1 MDEQM
6 SDKPAALTHDA
17 LKTLLS
23 YDPSTGAFTWL
34 VNRGNLKNAGS
45 IAGSLNRGGYAQLQ
59 ISGKC
64 YRLHRLAWFYV
75 HGVFPDGDLDHI
87 NGVRSDNRIENLRIC
102 SKQQNALNKLPQRN
116 GFKGVTLHKQ
126 TGKFQAQITKSN
138 KNHYLGLFATEQA
151 AAQAYDAAS
160 SVMHGE
166 FGRPNFGATP

>member
-6 SDKPAALTHDA
+6 REKPDELTRDA
-17 LKTLLS
+17 LKALLS
-23 YDPSTGAFTWL
+23 YDPSTGIFTWL

-64 YRLHRLAWFYV
+64 YRIHRLAWFYV

-87 NGVRSDNRIENLRIC
+87 NGDRTDNRIENLRVC

-116 GFKGVTLHKQ
+116 GFKGVTLHKR

-138 KNHYLGLFATEQA
+138 KNHYLGLFSTEQA

-160 SVMHGE
+160 SVLHGD
-166 FGRPNFGATP
+166 FGRTNFGATP